1 MDETDRNYV
10 PGRFYRICDRT
21 GFKVPASETVKQWNG
36 LVVRKQS
43 AEPRHPQQFVR
54 GRADKQSVPLPRP
67 RSIEEYVG
75 ALTTTITTSAGAGT
89 TILDV
94 DSSVRFAIADRLL
107 VMLDNGD
114 AFRTTVL
121 GLPSMAQIELAAAL
135 PWAVSAGNVIT
146 NQTAVAQA
154 EID

>member
-1 MDETDRNYV
+1 MDESNRNYV

-21 GFKVPASETVKQWNG
+21 GFKVPASETVQQWNG

-67 RSIEEYVG
+67 RSIEEFVG
-75 ALTTTITTSAGAGT
+75 TLNTTVTARAAAGA

-94 DSSVRFAIADRLL
+94 DSSVRFAINDRLL
-107 VMLDNGD
+107 VMLDNGE

-121 GLPSMAQIELAAAL
+121 GVPSMTQIELAGPL
-135 PWAVSAGNVIT
+135 PWSTSPGNVIT
-146 NQTAVAQA
+146 DLSAVAQA
-154 EID
+154 EIG